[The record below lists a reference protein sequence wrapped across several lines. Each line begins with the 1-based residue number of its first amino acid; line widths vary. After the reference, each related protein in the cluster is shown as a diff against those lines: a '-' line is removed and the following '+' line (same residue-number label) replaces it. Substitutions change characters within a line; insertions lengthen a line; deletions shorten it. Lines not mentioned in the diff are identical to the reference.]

1 MKGERRIVIADD
13 HAIVRAG
20 YCALLSRHPGC
31 AVVGEAADGN
41 EAYRLVATL
50 APDLLVIDLS
60 MPGLGGLGAIPR
72 VRQRQASCRVL
83 VLSMHTDPAYV
94 ERALAAGA
102 HGYVTKSSAP
112 ETLLEAVDTLTTGG
126 RFLSPDL
133 SRQLAWA
140 RIEGA
145 VPGADALTPREFE
158 VLRLLADA
166 QPPAA
171 IARAL
176 GISDKTVLNTH
187 YAIKRK
193 LNARTDIELMHAA
206 LRMGLVDTP
215 PAEELP
221 PAGD

>member
-1 MKGERRIVIADD
+1 MPPELRLVVADD

-31 AVVGEAADGN
+31 TVVGEAADGTD
-41 EAYRLVATL
+41 AYRLVVRF

-72 VRQRQASCRVL
+72 VRRRCPACRVL

-112 ETLLEAVDTLTTGG
+112 EVLLAAVDALAAGQ
-126 RFLSPDL
+126 RYLSPDL
-133 SRQLAWA
+133 AAQLAWQ
-140 RIEGA
+140 RLGSP
-145 VPGADALTPREFE
+145 VPGAGDLSPREFE
-158 VLRLLADA
+158 VLRLLVDA
-166 QPPAA
+166 RPPAA
-171 IARAL
+171 IALAL
-176 GISDKTVLNTH
+176 GISDKTVLNMH

-193 LNARTDIELMHAA
+193 LNARTDIELMHVA
-206 LRMGLVDTP
+206 LRMGLV
-215 PAEELP
+215 LP
-221 PAGD
+221 PPVAGD